1 MITPDTLPRHE
12 LIGLPV
18 RVADATSADY
28 VGIEGRVVRESQ
40 RTITVRTQSGD
51 KRVPKAGT
59 TFEFAIP
66 DADSVNTATDEAA
79 DSAKESGSTFEL
91 GSETAG
97 VRPCKSGPSSSN
109 DTAANGAATDEASRS
124 LGECEDVVY
133 VTVDGDRLLSRPAER
148 TERGVYTWR

>member
-18 RVADATSADY
+18 RVADAASVDH
-28 VGIEGRVVRESQ
+28 VDIGGRVARESE
-40 RTITVRTQSGD
+40 RTVVVRTRSGD

-66 DADSVNTATDEAA
+66 DAVSVNEVTDEAA
-79 DSAKESGSTFEL
+79 GAREGSGSTFEL
-91 GSETAG
+91 GPETAG
-97 VRPCKSGPSSSN
+97 VRPGKSGPSASD
-109 DTAANGAATDEASRS
+109 DTAANGAVMDAASRS
-124 LGECEDVVY
+124 LRECEDVVY

-148 TERGVYTWR
+148 TDRGVYTWR